1 MKKEKV
7 EDDIEVGY
15 VKEDTDNDESSFSDS
30 SNSEDEESLEKP
42 PDKPMTEWVG
52 DDFPNK
58 PKRPP
63 RGLNKVLQWFS
74 NGRRF
79 VCKKKPIAEDVEPV
93 CCDGIGG
100 LCGLIFLLLIDI
112 AYVTYCIICNKLATE
127 DDIRLVWLSALVWF
141 VILIKICH
149 RLSRLGRLV
158 GGCFTPF
165 GVLGDKIS
173 GGWQSFKDKIHNGW
187 QSMWDRI
194 DPNKKT
200 QKKKKKLAIKL
211 VALIIMGIFTILCLI
226 FFVILKSVRNL
237 VSLSGIFVLLLI
249 AIAISKHPGKINWQP
264 VIGGIF
270 VQLVFAV
277 LTLQTRPGYVV
288 FQFLG
293 DRMSEFLAHSTAG
306 SSFVFGDLTFF
317 AFNVLPVVIFFSS
330 FISVCFHLGIISVL
344 IDKPSVWATKLLG
357 TTGPETLN
365 AVANIFVS
373 MTESPLI
380 TRPYMHMMTNSE
392 LNAIIVNG
400 FASVAGSVL
409 AAYISFGV
417 PANHLLIA
425 CVMSAPAALAVAK
438 VIYPE
443 TKRAPLAEVSA
454 CEQVKSP
461 YHNVLEAAMVGAMDS
476 IPIVAGIAANLIA
489 FLSIY
494 DFFNQTLTWLG
505 YRAGMTRDLTFEL
518 VFSYIL
524 WPIAFTMGVPS
535 EDCLKIAELIGVKT
549 MLNEFVAFQRLGAL
563 IKDSAIYKNNPG
575 GTTTILPNGSW
586 IYQEGS
592 GAKHIFEYGILY
604 TERAEV
610 IATYA
615 LCGFANIGS
624 IGIMLGAMVSM
635 LPHRREDLSK
645 MVLAGMVGGT
655 IACFLTGCFA
665 GESILQSSPPYAA
678 KRITTLHP
686 AIGYWQVP

>member
-1 MKKEKV
+1 MSPKKTD
-7 EDDIEVGY
+7 DDIEVGY
-15 VKEDTDNDESSFSDS
+15 EKEVSDSEGSAFSDS
-30 SNSEDEESLEKP
+30 SDSDYEESLEKP

-58 PKRPP
+58 PKRQP
-63 RGLNKVLQWFS
+63 RGLNILLQWYS
-74 NGRRF
+74 NGRKF

-100 LCGLIFLLLIDI
+100 LCGLIFLMLIDI
-112 AYVTYCIICNKLATE
+112 AYVAYCIVCNKLATE
-127 DDIRLVWLSALVWF
+127 DDIRLVWLSAIVWL
-141 VILIKICH
+141 VILVKICH

-173 GGWQSFKDKIHNGW
+173 EGWTNFKDSIHNRW
-187 QSMWDRI
+187 QSMWDKI
-194 DPNKKT
+194 DPNEKT
-200 QKKKKKLAIKL
+200 QKKKKKLATKIVVL
-211 VALIIMGIFTILCLI
+211 ALMGIFTIICLI
-226 FFVILKSVRNL
+226 FFVILKSVQNL
-237 VSLSGIFVLLLI
+237 ISLSGIVVLLLI

-293 DRMSEFLAHSTAG
+293 DRMSEFLSHSTAG

-330 FISVCFHLGIISVL
+330 FISVAFHLGIISIL
-344 IDKPSVWATKLLG
+344 IDKPSVVATKVLG

-425 CVMSAPAALAVAK
+425 CVMSAPAALAIAK

-443 TKRAPLAEVSA
+443 TKRAPLAELAA

-461 YHNVLEAAMVGAMDS
+461 YNNVLEAAMVGAMDS

-494 DFFNQTLTWLG
+494 DFFNKTLTWLG
-505 YRAGMTRDLTFEL
+505 YRACMTQDLTFEV
-518 VFSYIL
+518 VFSYLL

-535 EDCLKIAELIGVKT
+535 VDCLKIAELIGVKT

-563 IKDSAIYKNNPG
+563 IKDSAIYRNSSG
-575 GTTTILPNGSW
+575 GNSTTQVLNNGSW
-586 IYQEGS
+586 IFVDTKGERY
-592 GAKHIFEYGILY
+592 IFDYGILH
-604 TERAEV
+604 TDRAEV

-635 LPHRREDLSK
+635 LPHRRQDLSR

-665 GESILQSSPPYAA
+665 GLFYE
-678 KRITTLHP
+678 
-686 AIGYWQVP
+686 GV

>member
-1 MKKEKV
+1 MSKEKV
-7 EDDIEVGY
+7 YDDIEIGFS
-15 VKEDTDNDESSFSDS
+15 KEDSDNENSEIAYFSDS
-30 SNSEDEESLEKP
+30 EEEESLEKP
-42 PDKPMTEWVG
+42 PDKPMTEWIG

-63 RGLNKVLQWFS
+63 RGLNILLQWYS

-79 VCKKKPIAEDVEPV
+79 VCKRRPIAEDVEPV

-100 LCGLIFLLLIDI
+100 LCGLIFLLLIDV
-112 AYVTYCIICNKLATE
+112 AYVTYCIITNKLATE

-141 VILIKICH
+141 VILVKICH
-149 RLSRLGRLV
+149 RLSRLGGLV

-165 GVLGDKIS
+165 GDLGDKINN
-173 GGWQSFKDKIHNGW
+173 GWKSFKDHIHNGW

-194 DPNKKT
+194 DSDKKT
-200 QKKKKKLAIKL
+200 QKKKKKLAIKI
-211 VALIIMGIFTILCLI
+211 VALTLMGIFTVLCLI

-237 VSLSGIFVLLLI
+237 VSLSGIFVLVLI
-249 AIAISKHPGKINWQP
+249 SIAISKHPGRINWQP

-270 VQLVFAV
+270 IQLVFAV

-293 DRMSEFLAHSTAG
+293 DRMSEFLAHSAAG

-330 FISVCFHLGIISVL
+330 FISVAFHLGIIAIL
-344 IDKPSVWATKLLG
+344 IDKPSVWATKVLG

-425 CVMSAPAALAVAK
+425 CVMSAPAALAIAK

-443 TKRAPLAEVSA
+443 TKRAPLAEVAA

-505 YRAGMTRDLTFEL
+505 YRAGMKQNLTFEL
-518 VFSYIL
+518 VFSYLL

-535 EDCLKIAELIGVKT
+535 VDCLKIAELIGVKT
-549 MLNEFVAFQRLGAL
+549 MLNEFVAFERLGAL
-563 IKDSAIYKNNPG
+563 IKDSAIYAQYSG
-575 GTTTILPNGSW
+575 GNSTTTILANGSW
-586 IYQEGS
+586 IFVGTNGQN
-592 GAKHIFEYGILY
+592 HTFDYGVLY
-604 TERAEV
+604 TNRAEV

-635 LPHRREDLSK
+635 LPHRRQDLSK
-645 MVLAGMVGGT
+645 MVLPGMVGGT
-655 IACFLTGCFA
+655 VACFLTGCFA
-665 GESILQSSPPYAA
+665 GLFYEGP
-678 KRITTLHP
+678 
-686 AIGYWQVP
+686 